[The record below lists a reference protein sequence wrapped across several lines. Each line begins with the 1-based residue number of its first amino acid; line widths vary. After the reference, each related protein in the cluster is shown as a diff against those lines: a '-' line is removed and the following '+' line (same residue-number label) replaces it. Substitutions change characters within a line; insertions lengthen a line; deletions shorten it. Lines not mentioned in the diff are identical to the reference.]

1 MLIISHRVNT
11 ITDLLNTPNNFGIE
25 VDVRSWKKQIILQHE
40 PYEEGVL
47 FSEWLKYLNHKFI
60 ILNIKNEGI
69 EVNTIKELLLAKQDI
84 EYFLLDQSFPMFA
97 RTIMVDTQSTAM
109 RISNL
114 ESPQYLEQIKPKWVW
129 LDSHNGNWD
138 YLHNSIEAI
147 INSGAKVCIASP
159 ELHGRSPLNEISEIK
174 GVFESRKIEINAVC
188 TKIPEN
194 WGQK

>member
-97 RTIMVDTQSTAM
+97 RTIMADTQSTAM

-138 YLHNSIEAI
+138 YLHNSIEFI
-147 INSGAKVCIASP
+147 VNSGSKVCIASP
-159 ELHGRSPLNEISEIK
+159 ELHGRSPLNEINEIK
-174 GVFESRKIEINAVC
+174 AVFESRKIQINAVC

-194 WGQK
+194 WE

>member
-97 RTIMVDTQSTAM
+97 RTIMVNTQSTAM

-114 ESPQYLEQIKPKWVW
+114 ESSQYLEQIKPKWVW

-138 YLHNSIEAI
+138 YLHNSIEFIA
-147 INSGAKVCIASP
+147 NSGSKVCIASP
-159 ELHGRSPLNEISEIK
+159 ELHGRSPLNEINEIK
-174 GVFESRKIEINAVC
+174 VVFESKKIKINAVC

-194 WGQK
+194 WE